1 MEDINRLLEKLNI
14 DTKNGVLFYEVKVRG
29 RVSGLEPPRA
39 EYELKEN
46 IVLNGLMTD
55 FICGNPNSKKFLHIK
70 IIPVWSAWKNKP
82 LMYELTII
90 YRENKEKLV
99 EFLGNLDAFVKLFLE
114 KIKHE

>member
-1 MEDINRLLEKLNI
+1 LEDINRLLEKLNI

-70 IIPVWSAWKNKP
+70 IIPVWSAA
-82 LMYELTII
+82 LA
-90 YRENKEKLV
+90 RKLV
-99 EFLGNLDAFVKLFLE
+99 IISVACIFAFLRDAFDGHVTVRVTTRAVSTLE
-114 KIKHE
+114 